1 MTNFVFISPEFPKTY
16 FNFCDRLK
24 KNGITVLGIS
34 STPYENLSSELKSCL
49 TEYYKVSDMNNYDE
63 FKGFRNFRKPLFF
76 AIISKF
82 SCRYDRRNRPRIRA
96 RVRCR

>member
-34 STPYENLSSELKSCL
+34 STPYDELKPELKAVNDADVL
-49 TEYYKVSDMNNYDE
+49 TILKIWFYKKSV
-63 FKGFRNFRKPLFF
+63 
-76 AIISKF
+76 
-82 SCRYDRRNRPRIRA
+82 
-96 RVRCR
+96 